1 MLLTFLNTA
10 IMTLMMM
17 MMMMMMI
24 MMMMKM
30 VMNFSKERLAP
41 YKSVKDV

>member
-10 IMTLMMM
+10 IMTL
-17 MMMMMMI
+17 MMMMMI